1 MLLETVQNRRLRKYT
16 SPGVRD
22 HRVSRRVLWDRSI
35 TFILVVGFIISIVSF
50 RVVRTQ
56 EIRSALDEFHLAA
69 LSSEFQVRQAI
80 QSDLATLEALRAYI
94 GTSPKIPGPDFDR
107 FTQQI
112 IGSNPHILS
121 LRFAPH
127 SNNLPAAE
135 TSHDRFAMPLYLPV
149 FDGPPE
155 SERLKG
161 YALGLFRMS
170 DVIERSLRG
179 MKPEPIDIEFY
190 DLSGALGKRF
200 LYRHQ
205 TALSREPGA
214 GGTTVSRYKSE
225 AEALEEAP
233 FKRVVRFDVGG
244 RQWAMVETG
253 GDAWRPLTWLSWSI
267 VATVLVI
274 TGISAVHFVLNV
286 GRVRTDEERLHLQLR
301 KAAEDALRISEERYA
316 LAARGSKDGLWDW
329 DLRAGLVFYS
339 ERWKAMLGFDAK
351 AIGNSPEEWIGR
363 LYPADRAR
371 VEAEI
376 AQHCAGKT
384 NHFQTEYRILH
395 NDGSYHWMLSRG
407 VAVVDEDG
415 VATRLAGSQT
425 DITESKAADPLTGLA
440 SRLLLDE
447 KLQFAIEQAQ
457 NNPDWRFAVLF
468 LDLDRFKVVNDSLG
482 HLAGDRLL
490 LRISNRLLAC
500 VMEPPFGEAQTL
512 VARVGGDE
520 FVILISGPIHQ
531 DTPLQLANR
540 IRDRM
545 TPAFNVDGHHLFVS
559 TSIGVRIGQVD
570 LSPETLLLDADT
582 AMYYAK
588 SRGRQRHEVFVPAM
602 RLDAVERLRLE
613 TDLRTAIERDELVV
627 FYQPKV
633 CMTTGMLIE
642 LEALVRWM
650 HPQRGLVGP
659 VEFIPLAEE
668 TGLILQLGECVLRKA
683 CRQMAAWLDDL
694 NVGPGVRVSVNL
706 SCRQFNQ
713 PDLFDRIMG
722 ILAETGLPADRLS
735 LEVTE
740 GVLMENVDNA
750 VLLLNRLRAKNIG
763 LQLDDFGT
771 GYSSLSYLRRL
782 PFDGL
787 KIDKSF
793 VHEMGL
799 RQENVEIVGTIA
811 LLARTLGMTVL
822 AEGVETHE
830 QIQMLI
836 GAGCD
841 YAQGNLF
848 SVAVDSEAARAFF
861 GGFRHILSQASRQED
876 DKRVSAAV

>member
-1 MLLETVQNRRLRKYT
+1 VLLETVQNRRFRKNT

-22 HRVSRRVLWDRSI
+22 NAVFRPVLWDRSV

-69 LSSEFQVRQAI
+69 VSAEFQVRQAI

-94 GTSPKIPGPDFDR
+94 GIAPKIPGPDFDR
-107 FTQQI
+107 FTQQL

-155 SERLKG
+155 NGRLKG
-161 YALGLFRMS
+161 YALGQFRMS
-170 DVIERSLRG
+170 DVIEQSLRG

-205 TALSREPGA
+205 TKT
-214 GGTTVSRYKSE
+214 GTPVSRYKSE

-253 GDAWRPLTWLSWSI
+253 SDAWRPLTWLSWSI

-371 VEAEI
+371 VESEI

-407 VAVVDEDG
+407 VAVVDETG

-490 LRISNRLLAC
+490 LRIANRLLAC
-500 VMEPPFGEAQTL
+500 VTEAPFGDAQTL

-520 FVILISGPIHQ
+520 FVVLISGPIHP
-531 DTPLQLANR
+531 DAAIQLANR

-545 TPAFNVDGHHLFVS
+545 TPAFNVDGHHLFIS
-559 TSIGVRIGQVD
+559 TSIGVRIGQGD

-588 SRGRQRHEVFVPAM
+588 SRGRQRYEVFVPAM
-602 RLDAVERLRLE
+602 RLDAVERLHLE

-650 HPQRGLVGP
+650 HPLRGLVGP
-659 VEFIPLAEE
+659 VDFIPLAEE

-683 CRQMAAWLDDL
+683 CGQMAAWLDEL

-713 PDLFDRIMG
+713 PDLFERIMG
-722 ILAETGLPADRLS
+722 ILAETGLSPERLS

-861 GGFRHILSQASRQED
+861 GGFRHILSQTSRQEN
-876 DKRVSAAV
+876 DKRVSAVV

>member
-1 MLLETVQNRRLRKYT
+1 VLLETVRTKRARKDREPVELDT
-16 SPGVRD
+16 G
-22 HRVSRRVLWDRSI
+22 VSRRVLWDRSV
-35 TFILVVGFIISIVSF
+35 TFIFLVGICISILSF
-50 RVVRTQ
+50 RVVRSQ
-56 EIRSALDEFHLAA
+56 EIRSAIDEFHLAA
-69 LSSEFQVRQAI
+69 ASSEYDVRRAI
-80 QSDLATLEALRAYI
+80 ESDLATLDALRAYI
-94 GTSPKIPGPDFDR
+94 NVTPNVPGPDFER
-107 FTQQI
+107 FAEELTRN
-112 IGSNPHILS
+112 NPWTLS
-121 LRFAPH
+121 LKWVPPATK
-127 SNNLPAAE
+127 LPLSE
-135 TSHDRFAMPLYLPV
+135 TAKGRFAMPLYLPV
-149 FDGPPE
+149 FEGPPE
-155 SERLKG
+155 HLRLRG
-161 YALGLFRMS
+161 YALGLFQMGE
-170 DVIERSLRG
+170 VIEKGLRG
-179 MKPEPIDIEFY
+179 PRPEPIDIEFY
-190 DLSGALGKRF
+190 DLSAALGKRF

-205 TALSREPGA
+205 KTGGA
-214 GGTTVSRYKSE
+214 PVSRYQSE
-225 AEALEEAP
+225 AQALEEGD
-233 FKRVVRFDVGG
+233 FRHIVRFDVGG
-244 RQWAMVETG
+244 RQWAMVETAA
-253 GDAWRPLTWLSWSI
+253 DSLRPPRLAWLSWSI
-267 VATVLVI
+267 VATILII
-274 TGISAVHFVLNV
+274 TAISAAHFLLHVA
-286 GRVRTDEERLHLQLR
+286 RARTDEERLHRQLR

-329 DLRAGLVFYS
+329 DLRAGLIFYS

-371 VEAEI
+371 VESEI

-384 NHFQTEYRILH
+384 NHFQSEYRILH

-407 VAVVDEDG
+407 VAVVDAHG

-447 KLQFAIEQAQ
+447 KLQFAIDQAQ
-457 NNPDWRFAVLF
+457 TNPQSRFAVLF

-482 HLAGDRLL
+482 HLCGDRLL
-490 LRISNRLLAC
+490 LRIANRLLAC
-500 VMEPPFGEAQTL
+500 VAEPPFGDAQTL

-520 FVILISGPIHQ
+520 FVVLIGGMTHA
-531 DTPLQLANR
+531 DTAIALANR
-540 IRDRM
+540 IRERI

-559 TSIGVRIGQVD
+559 ASIGVRIGQSD
-570 LSPETLLLDADT
+570 LTPETLLLDADT

-588 SRGRQRHEVFVPAM
+588 SRGRQRYEVFVPSM

-627 FYQPKV
+627 YYQPKV
-633 CMTTGMLIE
+633 CMETGMLIE

-659 VEFIPLAEE
+659 IDFIPLAEE

-683 CRQMAAWLDDL
+683 CRQMAVWLREL
-694 NVGPGVRVSVNL
+694 NVAPGVRVSVNL

-713 PDLFDRIMG
+713 PDLFERIIG
-722 ILAETGLPADRLS
+722 ILEETGLPPERLS

-750 VLLLNRLRAKNIG
+750 VVLLNRLRDHRIG

-793 VHEMGL
+793 VQEMGL
-799 RQENVEIVGTIA
+799 RQENAEIVGTIA

-822 AEGVETHE
+822 AEGVETPE
-830 QIQMLI
+830 QLRMLV

-848 SVAVDSEAARAFF
+848 SVAVDSEAARGFF
-861 GGFRHILSQASRQED
+861 SGFRHIVNQATREAEES
-876 DKRVSAAV
+876 VSAAI